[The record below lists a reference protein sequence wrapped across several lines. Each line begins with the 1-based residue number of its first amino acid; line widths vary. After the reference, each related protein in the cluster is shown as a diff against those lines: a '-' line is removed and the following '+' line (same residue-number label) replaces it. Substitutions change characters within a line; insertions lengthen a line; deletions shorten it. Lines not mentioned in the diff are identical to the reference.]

1 MRKVT
6 LFIATSLD
14 GFIADKDGGI
24 DWLGGQNP
32 DGDDQT
38 TYNEFIREIDTVV
51 MGWSTYKQEIDQTQG
66 TEWPYAGMM
75 TYVLTHRNLQAKEQ
89 VCFVNADAREF
100 LRGLKKQKGGGIWIC
115 GGANVA
121 QQLLQAGLI
130 DVLHLN
136 IIPTILGDGIRLFGK
151 MEGEIP
157 LRLLKTQSYNGITDV
172 VYTRR
177 NQAEE

>member
-1 MRKVT
+1 MRTVT
-6 LFIATSLD
+6 LFIAMSLD
-14 GFIADKDGGI
+14 DYIADKNGGI

-32 DGDDQT
+32 DGETMT
-38 TYNEFIREIDTVV
+38 TYNEFIKKIDTVV
-51 MGWSTYKQEIDQTQG
+51 MGWNTYKQVIDQIQG
-66 TEWPYAGMM
+66 AEWPYAGMM
-75 TYVLTHRNLQAKEQ
+75 TYVFTHWNYTATERA
-89 VCFVNADAREF
+89 CFVNADVCEF

-115 GGANVA
+115 GGANLA
-121 QQLLQAGLI
+121 QQLLQEGLI
-130 DVLHLN
+130 DVIHLN

-157 LRLLKTQSYNGITDV
+157 LQLLKTQNYNGITDV